1 MNENRKRRS
10 DWDSFFGPDDI
21 NEEFERMRRLMD
33 AFANSAMR
41 SGNDTFV
48 YGFNARRGPDG
59 KVHVDRFG
67 NTGAEQPVMP
77 GRLAEE
83 PGSSGSREPLT
94 DIISAE
100 DAVFVTVELPGV
112 RKDDIDLEVV
122 GGVLRI
128 SVDTE
133 GRRYY
138 KEVELPCQVDP
149 DTTKATYNNGVLDI
163 ELKRVCGEKKG
174 RRIAIE

>member
-1 MNENRKRRS
+1 
-10 DWDSFFGPDDI
+10 
-21 NEEFERMRRLMD
+21 MRWLMD
-33 AFANSAMR
+33 VFVNSAMR
-41 SGNDTFV
+41 NGNDTFV

-59 KVHVDRFG
+59 KVHVERFG
-67 NTGAEQPVMP
+67 NTGAEQPVIP
-77 GRLAEE
+77 GQFAEE
-83 PGSSGSREPLT
+83 PEKQPGPSDRREPLT
-94 DIISAE
+94 DVIPTD

-138 KEVELPCQVDP
+138 KEVELPCQVD
-149 DTTKATYNNGVLDI
+149 TGSTKATYNNGVLDI
-163 ELKRVCGEKKG
+163 ELRRVSGKNRASK
-174 RRIAIE
+174 IAIE